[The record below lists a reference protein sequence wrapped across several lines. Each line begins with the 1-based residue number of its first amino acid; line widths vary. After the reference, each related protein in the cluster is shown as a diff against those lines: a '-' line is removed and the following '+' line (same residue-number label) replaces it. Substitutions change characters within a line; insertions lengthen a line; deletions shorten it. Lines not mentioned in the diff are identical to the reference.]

1 MLPTTS
7 IASLRRRRV
16 TRWLGAT
23 LAAGALSAGL
33 LPSAQ
38 ASQLVPQ
45 NLRQMIQ
52 VSDVIVSGEVTRVT
66 DGIDNGVPFTEVT
79 LKVKGSM
86 KRKLAT
92 NSSYR
97 IRQYGLLKHRK
108 MADGRYLLAGR
119 IEGMPTWTVGE
130 TVTTFMNKPAA
141 LTGLMTPVGLAQGK
155 FTLSGSRLSNGF
167 DNRDLFKGVSVDPR
181 VLKPNEAAMLAQRSG
196 ALDANVLHGLV
207 KRALSEQWIERGVMR

>member
-1 MLPTTS
+1 MPHPRPQRRNVGPMLG
-7 IASLRRRRV
+7 L
-16 TRWLGAT
+16 T
-23 LAAGALSAGL
+23 LAASALGACFVPVAH
-33 LPSAQ
+33 

-45 NLRQMIQ
+45 NLKQMIQ
-52 VSDVIVSGEVTRVT
+52 VSDLIVSGEVTKVT
-66 DGIDNGVPFTEVT
+66 DGIDKGVPFTEVT
-79 LKVKGSM
+79 LKVKGSL

-92 NSSYR
+92 QSSYR
-97 IRQYGLLKHRK
+97 IRQYGLLRHRR
-108 MADGRYLLAGR
+108 MADGRYLLAAR

-141 LTGLMTPVGLAQGK
+141 HTGLMTPVGLAQGK

-181 VLKPNEAAMLAQRSG
+181 VLKPSEAAMLSQRSG

-207 KRALSEQWIERGVMR
+207 KRALAEQWIERGVMR